1 MNDLLLLALLLE
13 GPQHGYALKKRAGLI
28 YGREEL
34 HSNIVYP
41 LLRRFVEAG
50 WVTKREASG
59 ERGQTR
65 TVYSLTAAGRRS
77 IEERVKE
84 FGEEDARSAGKFRL
98 RLGLFS
104 ILDAAT
110 REEILDARKAY
121 LEGQAQRFRAITEH
135 MEFEVYS
142 GEVVRWIREEI
153 QRELKWIE
161 RLRRVVRAGGKSKA
175 RGRGRSKR

>member
-1 MNDLLLLALLLE
+1 MNDLLILALLLE

-41 LLRRFVEAG
+41 LLRKFVDEG

-65 TVYSLTAAGRRS
+65 TVYSLTAAGRRT
-77 IEERVKE
+77 IEERVKG
-84 FGEEDARSAGKFRL
+84 FGEEQARPAGEFRL
-98 RLGLFS
+98 RVGLFS
-104 ILDAAT
+104 ILDAGT

-121 LEGQAQRFRAITEH
+121 LEEQAQRFQAITEH

-142 GEVVRWIREEI
+142 GEVVRWIRDEI
-153 QRELKWIE
+153 QRELEWIE
-161 RLRRVVRAGGKSKA
+161 RLRRIVRKGAKAKA
-175 RGRGRSKR
+175 RGRGRSER